1 MSNEDEYELNF
12 LKIDS
17 NNTVNLILPDDYELE
32 MLDLLACISPFEQES
47 IDGILLRFFKKFLPT
62 GQDLVQINIDMS
74 KKYIKLLN
82 SEKKGNKILESVNRI
97 LSTDFKDCFIFNKTN
112 LQDVANILSNSFN
125 EIKKYKISNY
135 EELKNAIKNI
145 NFNKYKFDKLYL
157 NSEYI
162 KKKFINLS
170 SGNNIKTSKT
180 FSPSNSNIIKE
191 ESENTENDENTSKT
205 QSKYTYI
212 AQIDN
217 NIKNIINSL
226 SLNRSDYCQDKNQ
239 KKIVLTKECFNF
251 QKSNKEEGE
260 LPIELIILLY
270 KLRKVKTLIYQIGNV
285 DEEFFKDAIFVFINI
300 KWLFMGEI
308 EEVKFDLGN
317 EELQK
322 GIIRIFNERSSE
334 VYYNFNKTKNAYY
347 YNGSYKART
356 LNCWEPEGDIFFNK
370 IEYSKQS
377 ENNYIYNEQPNSEG
391 CAFGN
396 QLCDIYDEY
405 GNVTNLKYIRPIIY
419 SFKTNEHIYEQNFEE
434 EYDID
439 KYLNDYYQRPERESI
454 YLNTSSFS
462 ERNSFSQHTQNAA
475 NTTNTTNTVT
485 EKTTPVLL
493 KEFVKNHLYSFQMI
507 AFYSYFFAKDLKKIK
522 KLGLF
527 FHTPYLNELQLM
539 LRLYEIAYD
548 RLHFLI
554 FTNSIDTLTEAE
566 FSFNSLDNKTF
577 ENILGI
583 INKNSK
589 LTSLKVSFFTPDI
602 NYLDNSL
609 FNIWSSKKLGL
620 KKIFTEQN
628 EFLINCSGDK
638 ERDMNYFILHH
649 NKFLDSFGKNL
660 RIFFNVLKAKTSLN
674 NLEEIILRFDIPI
687 SILNSEKYII
697 ILIKFLI
704 NILIMLTFQDNC
716 IRTLKLIS
724 PELPFDSVKMPFIR
738 NFFKEIM
745 LEGDSIDQKWEEK
758 VKSEKKRKEK
768 IRIKEKEKELK
779 EQRER
784 ENELKEKNARK
795 DLLQNISNIY
805 SSFSAKNVVKVEER
819 EPEKGYNINVDDNL
833 EQFDYSKRFR
843 SVYQKKNLSIMEKE
857 ARRKETMSSDKLEEQ
872 QRHLNKNDS
881 LENIVIQFKIY
892 NLPEIFNFC
901 LINNLSGL
909 KSINLGFLDEIT
921 FISFLRDYKQ
931 NSQKLIKLKS
941 LKISLCTSVISY
953 NNLEAHLIEY
963 INTNSPVLEEKF
975 LFSDL
980 KIVSESKMKELVELV
995 YFKAEVPK
1003 LIVQI
1008 GNDNN
1013 NEHLLSKVNRKYIQ
1027 ERQTGMY
1034 SMIMMMELPE
1044 YKQLYTMHIIECL
1057 ASFYE
1062 KKRNRAIICKE
1073 NPDNIN
1079 Y

>member
-17 NNTVNLILPDDYELE
+17 NNNANLMTPDDYELE

-74 KKYIKLLN
+74 KKYIKFVN
-82 SEKKGNKILESVNRI
+82 AEKKGNKILESVNRI

-112 LQDVANILSNSFN
+112 LQDVANILSNSFY

-135 EELKNAIKNI
+135 DELKNAIKNI

-157 NSEYI
+157 NNEYI
-162 KKKFINLS
+162 KKKTINFG
-170 SGNNIKTSKT
+170 SGNSIKTSKK
-180 FSPSNSNIIKE
+180 FSPSISSIIKE
-191 ESENTENDENTSKT
+191 ESENTEKEENTSET
-205 QSKYTYI
+205 HYKYTYL
-212 AQIDN
+212 AKIDN
-217 NIKNIINSL
+217 SIKNTINSL
-226 SLNRSDYCQDKNQ
+226 SLNSNDYCQDENQ

-260 LPIELIILLY
+260 LPKELIILLY
-270 KLRKVKTLIYQIGNV
+270 KLRKVRTLMYQINNV

-322 GIIRIFNERSSE
+322 GIIRVFNERSSE
-334 VYYNFNKTKNAYY
+334 IYYNFHKTKNTYY

-370 IEYSKQS
+370 IEYSNKS

-405 GNVTNLKYIRPIIY
+405 GNATNLKYIRPIIY
-419 SFKTNEHIYEQNFEE
+419 SFKTNEHIDEQNLEE

-454 YLNTSSFS
+454 YLNSSSFS
-462 ERNSFSQHTQNAA
+462 GRNSISQNTQNA
-475 NTTNTTNTVT
+475 TNTTNTVT

-527 FHTPYLNELQLM
+527 FHTPYLYELQLM
-539 LRLYEIAYD
+539 LRIYEIAYD

-583 INKNSK
+583 INKNSH

-602 NYLDNSL
+602 NYFENSL
-609 FNIWSSKKLGL
+609 FSIWSSKKLSL
-620 KKIFTEQN
+620 KKLFTEQK

-697 ILIKFLI
+697 ILIKFFI
-704 NILIMLTFQDNC
+704 NILIMLTFQYNR
-716 IRTLKLIS
+716 IHTLKLIS

-738 NFFKEIM
+738 NFFREIM
-745 LEGDSIDQKWEEK
+745 LEGESIDQKWEEK

-768 IRIKEKEKELK
+768 IRIMEKEKELK

-784 ENELKEKNARK
+784 ENELKEKKARK

-805 SSFSAKNVVKVEER
+805 SSLSTKNVVKVEDR
-819 EPEKGYNINVDDNL
+819 EKEKEYDINVDDNL
-833 EQFDYSKRFR
+833 EQFDYIKRFR
-843 SVYQKKNLSIMEKE
+843 SVYQKKNHSIMEKE
-857 ARRKETMSSDKLEEQ
+857 VRRKETMSSDKLEEQ

-931 NSQKLIKLKS
+931 NSQKLVNLKS
-941 LKISLCTSVISY
+941 LKISLCTSVISFS
-953 NNLEAHLIEY
+953 NLEGHLIEY
-963 INTNSPVLEEKF
+963 INTNTPVLEEKF

-980 KIVSESKMKELVELV
+980 KIVSETKMKELVELV
-995 YFKAEVPK
+995 YFTAEVPK

-1008 GNDNN
+1008 GDDNN
-1013 NEHLLSKVNRKYIQ
+1013 NEHLLSKVIRKFIQ

-1044 YKQLYTMHIIECL
+1044 YKQLYTMNIIECL
-1057 ASFYE
+1057 ASFYA
-1062 KKRNRAIICKE
+1062 KKSNRAIICKE